1 MQLARRANGLTRSS
15 CQPNAGADLNCR
27 FNCLAHPD
35 DVAYAD
41 ADADG
46 DADAYFD
53 HRADAQPDRHASGR
67 TALSRL
73 PQRLDKPG

>member
-1 MQLARRANGLTRSS
+1 MQLARRANGLTHSS

-27 FNCLAHPD
+27 SNCLAHPD

-41 ADADG
+41 ADG
-46 DADAYFD
+46 GADAYFR
-53 HRADAQPDRHASGR
+53 HRAHAQPDRHASRR

-73 PQRLDKPG
+73 PQRLDKPS